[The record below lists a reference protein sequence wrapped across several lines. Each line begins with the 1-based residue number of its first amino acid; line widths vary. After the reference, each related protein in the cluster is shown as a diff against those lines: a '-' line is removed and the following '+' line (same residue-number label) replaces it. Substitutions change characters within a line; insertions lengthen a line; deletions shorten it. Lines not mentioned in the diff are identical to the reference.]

1 MDLRRVFHWLPCA
14 TLLLAPA
21 VARAQGSGRS
31 LDLDPSV
38 RSSGMGGA
46 SNAVFWDE
54 TNPWSNPALL
64 GEARGVAYEFG
75 RTQLVPGLAPDV
87 HFTTNAVKVGGGGL
101 GVALSGKPVDIGGL
115 RLNYGE
121 SVETDQAGNPI
132 GTFESYEQIDSWGFG
147 VSAARVTETI
157 ATLFGHQP
165 AAISR
170 YGDVSF
176 GMNGKH
182 LKMSL
187 GPNSSAQAST
197 DARDWGLLVRV
208 SPSEL
213 SPSTRD
219 VLGVDLA
226 YGWSDLSYASDPL
239 VFFNPNNPDYVSEHH
254 RSGFAG
260 RLRLDAP
267 RFEENMAGP
276 EWLWTGMHPVLSMG
290 LA

>member
-87 HFTTNAVKVGGGGL
+87 HFTTNVVKLGGGGL

-115 RLNYGE
+115 RLNY
-121 SVETDQAGNPI
+121 DP
-132 GTFESYEQIDSWGFG
+132 
-147 VSAARVTETI
+147 
-157 ATLFGHQP
+157 
-165 AAISR
+165 AISEAFI
-170 YGDVSF
+170 GA
-176 GMNGKH
+176 
-182 LKMSL
+182 
-187 GPNSSAQAST
+187 PAC
-197 DARDWGLLVRV
+197 
-208 SPSEL
+208 EL
-213 SPSTRD
+213 SLWD
-219 VLGVDLA
+219 VWDAIKCPVLA
-226 YGWSDLSYASDPL
+226 LRGSDSDLLRADDASRMTRRGPPCK
-239 VFFNPNNPDYVSEHH
+239 VIAFPGVGH
-254 RSGFAG
+254 
-260 RLRLDAP
+260 AP
-267 RFEENMAGP
+267 ALMARNQIAA
-276 EWLWTGMHPVLSMG
+276 VNQF
-290 LA
+290 LAA